1 MKTLKEFDYDLWA
14 IEENGRKRYFARI
27 KATGEETE
35 VSLEVMRLLLRQEKQ
50 MRRET
55 IGPVLSL
62 DAIRDG
68 GSMDES
74 AWLLDVRQRID
85 SEVLTAELTD
95 AFCKTLTDSQR
106 SIFRECLIEGKSQSA
121 YAAEHG
127 MTRQSV
133 HDAIALIRKKAKI
146 YFA

>member
-1 MKTLKEFDYDLWA
+1 MQNQKVLILDFGGQYNQLIARRVRENNVYCEVHPYD
-14 IEENGRKRYFARI
+14 
-27 KATGEETE
+27 
-35 VSLEVMRLLLRQEKQ
+35 M
-50 MRRET
+50 
-55 IGPVLSL
+55 SL

-68 GSMDES
+68 GSMDEA
-74 AWLLDVRQRID
+74 AWLLDTRQRID

>member
-1 MKTLKEFDYDLWA
+1 MQNQKVLILDFGGQYNQLIARRVRENNVYCEVHPYD
-14 IEENGRKRYFARI
+14 
-27 KATGEETE
+27 
-35 VSLEVMRLLLRQEKQ
+35 M
-50 MRRET
+50 
-55 IGPVLSL
+55 SL

-68 GSMDES
+68 GSMDEA
-74 AWLLDVRQRID
+74 AWLLDTRQRID

-127 MTRQSV
+127 MARQSV
-133 HDAIALIRKKAKI
+133 HDTIALIRKKAKI
-146 YFA
+146 YFS